1 MLTRLGLQDAFDIAD
16 RAVDET
22 SDEAFDRTAFALR
35 ALDLVNPGR
44 LTIAVCEGAA
54 RMRVESGPIWGQCN
68 RRWALLAVP
77 PKASK
82 RAIAL
87 AVAEMTQCP
96 AAYALD
102 VLMDEASRAVL
113 G

>member
-1 MLTRLGLQDAFDIAD
+1 MTRLGSQDAFDIAA

-22 SDEAFDRTAFALR
+22 SDEAFDRTAFALH

-44 LTIAVCEGAA
+44 WTIAICEGAA
-54 RMRVESGPIWGQCN
+54 HMRVETGPIWGQRN

>member
-1 MLTRLGLQDAFDIAD
+1 MVTRLGLHDAFD
-16 RAVDET
+16 RAERIVDET

-35 ALDLVNPGR
+35 ALDLVNPG
-44 LTIAVCEGAA
+44 LTIAVCEGGA
-54 RMRVESGPIWGQCN
+54 RLRVESGPIWGQRN

-87 AVAEMTQCP
+87 AVAELTPCP
-96 AAYALD
+96 RAYALD
-102 VLMDEASRAVL
+102 VLMDEASRTVL

>member
-1 MLTRLGLQDAFDIAD
+1 
-16 RAVDET
+16 
-22 SDEAFDRTAFALR
+22 
-35 ALDLVNPGR
+35 
-44 LTIAVCEGAA
+44 
-54 RMRVESGPIWGQCN
+54 
-68 RRWALLAVP
+68 LLAVP